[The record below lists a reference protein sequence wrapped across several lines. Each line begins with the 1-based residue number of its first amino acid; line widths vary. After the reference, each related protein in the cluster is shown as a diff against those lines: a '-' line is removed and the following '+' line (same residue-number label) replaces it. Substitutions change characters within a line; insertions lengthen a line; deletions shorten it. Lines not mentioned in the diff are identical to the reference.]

1 MPADSATWLKVKSP
15 ELSLVRLDQLV
26 TKTNQAHRSHVG
38 DFSGFWCYKVVKML
52 GEEDKGKSLFKSDAV
67 SNGAKTLASEKHT
80 KG

>member
-1 MPADSATWLKVKSP
+1 
-15 ELSLVRLDQLV
+15 
-26 TKTNQAHRSHVG
+26 
-38 DFSGFWCYKVVKML
+38 ML